1 MRVHLTD
8 HAEADLEEIAD
19 YIALDNPPRA
29 MSFAL
34 ELRAKSMAIGDAPRA
49 ARARPDLGKGVRVAI
64 RRPYLI
70 LFRINQTQVE
80 ILRFIHGARDLK
92 KALKAK

>member
-1 MRVHLTD
+1 MRVHITD

-34 ELRAKSMAIGDAPRA
+34 ELRAKAIAIGDAPRA
-49 ARARPDLGKGVRVAI
+49 ATARPDLGKGVRVAI

-70 LFRINQTQVE
+70 LFRINQNQVE
-80 ILRFIHGARDLK
+80 ILRFIHGVRDLK
-92 KALKAK
+92 KALGTK